1 MEPMRFHWFWL
12 DLSLETIGFD
22 KIEVLKSHESHQI
35 PLAHGYRKLT
45 CGLQIP
51 VQGEGDD
58 FYKEFWIKKWISALV
73 VD

>member
-1 MEPMRFHWFWL
+1 LKP
-12 DLSLETIGFD
+12 IGFD

-35 PLAHGYRKLT
+35 PLAHGYRQLT

-51 VQGEGDD
+51 AQGDD
-58 FYKEFWIKKWISALV
+58 FYKEFWIKNMISALV